1 MAITFETIA
10 NGELAEKF
18 QMALTQ
24 IGRNIMDPNTDPEAV
39 RGMTVNIKFKP
50 VGQDAQ
56 TGRISMS
63 EPGSGLPQVTTV
75 RETPAAAYTDV
86 RQEPEFDPETG
97 EIFEEPVQ
105 AGPIDLRQVYGR

>member
-1 MAITFETIA
+1 MAITFDTIA

-50 VGQDAQ
+50 K
-56 TGRISMS
+56 S
-63 EPGSGLPQVTTV
+63 EAKRS
-75 RETPAAAYTDV
+75 
-86 RQEPEFDPETG
+86 
-97 EIFEEPVQ
+97 
-105 AGPIDLRQVYGR
+105 